1 MTQNS
6 PDNKKSFGGLLK
18 GLQRKVIAR
27 IVLVALTIILTVVLV
42 FSLTVAWQTNVVQM
56 GGLSF
61 SAESFNFSGEVLL
74 DDRNIVMTPGDSGTI
89 PLKLINDSESLVAA
103 SVTVSK
109 EQMNAAQ
116 NKIYFYIDTPQMRN
130 GELLDRVYVSSKKSY
145 TYTMFPFSEL
155 TLDEKTVNQP
165 NLKWEWV
172 YDTLGYYVL
181 GRATDNGGVVIE
193 DYLFPIEYEYD
204 ELLTTFDENGE
215 LKTIDG
221 IVGVEEFLT
230 EVSSKDGYVG
240 KIDISRKTAG
250 GYYPVSVVDGY
261 GVWAY
266 LCNYSEIQ
274 IGISED
280 TSLGNSSAALGK
292 ANILV
297 TGQNSREEGV
307 LVYSE
312 ESFTKALS
320 TSGISIVTL
329 NNDIDLTQAIVTDIN
344 KKVMVDLNG
353 HTITSSADTI
363 VDAQSGGEIMLYNGN
378 VEGISETNIGVTSTG
393 GAVTLNKINISNV
406 SEGIAI
412 FDHKDSNGLDS
423 TVHLIDCN
431 IVGDLD
437 GLWIYGNGGKSE
449 RLAEIVIE
457 NSNIVGENYA
467 GIICNGTQYGTD
479 IKISN
484 SEIYG
489 YYTAIFFPQKNS
501 YLSIDKC
508 TLTGITGMAIKGG
521 YVNVNNSVITGT
533 GAPQNLPEDPEDV
546 PMSGWL
552 DTGDGVYL
560 ETNYTDRET
569 VITIMGEET
578 VIKCTHADSK
588 AVRMFPTGST
598 YAQAQ
603 IKILGGSF
611 NTDVSDYLAD
621 GYVTEETDG
630 MYVVNPE

>member
-250 GYYPVSVVDGY
+250 DRKSVV
-261 GVWAY
+261 
-266 LCNYSEIQ
+266 
-274 IGISED
+274 
-280 TSLGNSSAALGK
+280 
-292 ANILV
+292 
-297 TGQNSREEGV
+297 
-307 LVYSE
+307 
-312 ESFTKALS
+312 
-320 TSGISIVTL
+320 
-329 NNDIDLTQAIVTDIN
+329 
-344 KKVMVDLNG
+344 
-353 HTITSSADTI
+353 
-363 VDAQSGGEIMLYNGN
+363 
-378 VEGISETNIGVTSTG
+378 
-393 GAVTLNKINISNV
+393 
-406 SEGIAI
+406 
-412 FDHKDSNGLDS
+412 
-423 TVHLIDCN
+423 
-431 IVGDLD
+431 
-437 GLWIYGNGGKSE
+437 
-449 RLAEIVIE
+449 
-457 NSNIVGENYA
+457 
-467 GIICNGTQYGTD
+467 
-479 IKISN
+479 
-484 SEIYG
+484 
-489 YYTAIFFPQKNS
+489 
-501 YLSIDKC
+501 
-508 TLTGITGMAIKGG
+508 
-521 YVNVNNSVITGT
+521 
-533 GAPQNLPEDPEDV
+533 
-546 PMSGWL
+546 
-552 DTGDGVYL
+552 
-560 ETNYTDRET
+560 
-569 VITIMGEET
+569 
-578 VIKCTHADSK
+578 
-588 AVRMFPTGST
+588 
-598 YAQAQ
+598 
-603 IKILGGSF
+603 
-611 NTDVSDYLAD
+611 
-621 GYVTEETDG
+621 
-630 MYVVNPE
+630 